1 MKKAATKRAAGVQ
14 CFLGMLSP
22 LRFLGIVALAFMG
35 EHLMTAQAIA
45 IGVEGGVRTTDDVSG
60 SLTSESKR
68 YIVGPTVD
76 IRLPLRLSVEVDAL
90 YRRFGFTGYGN
101 TCCGSAILRERAN
114 SWEFPLILKY
124 RLPVPLHPFVGA
136 GYAPRV
142 VHGTDVTSG
151 YYLSGITQSPPGSI
165 YTYFSNQPSSTNY
178 SVTHGAVV
186 SGGVSLGAGHFRL
199 TPEVRFVHW
208 NAPFLSEYGG
218 DGSFR
223 YVSNQNEAFVLLGI
237 SWR

>member
-1 MKKAATKRAAGVQ
+1 
-14 CFLGMLSP
+14 
-22 LRFLGIVALAFMG
+22 MG
-35 EHLMTAQAIA
+35 GDLMSAQPIA
-45 IGVEGGVRTTDDVSG
+45 IGVEGGVRTTNDVSG

-76 IRLPLRLSVEVDAL
+76 IKLPLRLSVEVDAL
-90 YRRFGFTGYGN
+90 YQRFGFSGYE
-101 TCCGSAILRERAN
+101 TSCCGSATLRERTN
-114 SWEFPLILKY
+114 SWEFPMILKY
-124 RLPVPLHPFVGA
+124 RLPVPLLHPFVGA

-142 VHGTDVTSG
+142 VHGADVTSG
-151 YYLSGITQSPPGSI
+151 YYLSGMTANPPTSV
-165 YTYFSNQPSSTNY
+165 YTYFNNQRTSTNY
-178 SVTHGAVV
+178 PVTHGVVV

-208 NAPFLSEYGG
+208 SAPFLNEYGG

-223 YVSNQNEAFVLLGI
+223 FVSNQNEAYVLLGI